1 MRIGSEVERRVRIF
15 AGRGML
21 GRIAE
26 GFGLLVK
33 HVMEIEPEAT
43 MKFENGQR
51 AKDGIT
57 LRARIGRQWEQ
68 AGDQQKQQS
77 RAKE

>member
-1 MRIGSEVERRVRIF
+1 MRIGSEIEGRVRIF
-15 AGRGML
+15 AGRRML

-26 GFGLLVK
+26 GFSLLVK

-43 MKFENGQR
+43 VKFENGQG

-57 LRARIGRQWEQ
+57 LRARIGRWWEE
-68 AGDQQKQQS
+68 AGDEQKQQS